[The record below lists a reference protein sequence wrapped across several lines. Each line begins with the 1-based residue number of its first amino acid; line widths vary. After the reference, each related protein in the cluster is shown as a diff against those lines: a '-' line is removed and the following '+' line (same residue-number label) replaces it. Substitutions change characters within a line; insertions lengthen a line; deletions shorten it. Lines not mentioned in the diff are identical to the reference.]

1 MSTSVTFR
9 MPKPMLESVVAIEE
23 SEDKSRTAVILELI
37 NEALKLRQFKAEQ
50 SENTEQ
56 KNLKELEQECGT
68 KIIMEMYGLIGDMYR
83 SSFDKSKSKFKDMAE
98 TAEQAIKINR
108 EKVNEYINGRI
119 GKK

>member
-9 MPKPMLESVVAIEE
+9 MPKPMLDKIVAIEN
-23 SEDKSRTAVILELI
+23 SDDKSRTAVILELI
-37 NEALKLRQFKAEQ
+37 DEALKLRQFQADT
-50 SENTEQ
+50 SDNGEQ
-56 KNLKELEQECGT
+56 KNLDELELECGT

-83 SSFDKSKSKFKDMAE
+83 SNFDKSKSKFKDMAD
-98 TAEQAIKINR
+98 TAEQAIRINK